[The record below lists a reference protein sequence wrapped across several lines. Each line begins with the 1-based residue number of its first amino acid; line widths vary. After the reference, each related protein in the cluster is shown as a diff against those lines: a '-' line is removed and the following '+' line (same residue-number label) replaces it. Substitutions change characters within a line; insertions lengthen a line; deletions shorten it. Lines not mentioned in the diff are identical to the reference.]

1 MPFVDGCDLVV
12 VVTDANGPRLREK
25 AGVTGNVTVVW
36 LGRMPES
43 DAIGGVWNEIVVRDY
58 VSPWWTT
65 TAVRPT

>member
-43 DAIGGVWNEIVVRDY
+43 DDY